1 MPPFVFGGGFCFLLA
16 VFCHTKNGDEEMTIY
31 DRYKEEQLKNPQV
44 RAEYERLRM
53 EFETEVALK
62 ESWRKKNSSHKDL
75 NTAGKDCIS

>member
-1 MPPFVFGGGFCFLLA
+1 MPPSVFGGGFCSLLA

-44 RAEYERLRM
+44 RAEYEKLRM
-53 EFETEVALK
+53 EFETEVVLK

-75 NTAGKDCIS
+75 NTAGSDCIS